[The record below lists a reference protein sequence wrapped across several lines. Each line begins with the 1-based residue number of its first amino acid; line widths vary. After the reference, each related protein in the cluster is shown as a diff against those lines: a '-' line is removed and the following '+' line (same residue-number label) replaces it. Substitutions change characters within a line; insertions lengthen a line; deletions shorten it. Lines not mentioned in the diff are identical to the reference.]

1 MSIEPIDND
10 ADDSSKRLANWYA
23 AQAAA
28 KSFSLGQ
35 TAKAKISITTKDS
48 NNANADG
55 DTYQAVQTSSVKLY
69 DKNGKVVSST

>member
-10 ADDSSKRLANWYA
+10 SDDSSKRLANWYA

-28 KSFSLGQ
+28 KSFNLGQ
-35 TAKAKISITTKDS
+35 TAKVKISITTKDS
-48 NNANADG
+48 NNASSDG
-55 DTYQAVQTSSVKLY
+55 DTYQAIQTSSVKLY